1 MLTDPAIWVANQ
13 FYTKFVGKVLPAKWF
28 GVTPPSQTELSLA
41 QGKIKLDIVSH
52 CWQYSHLLVYQ
63 LSSLV
68 NYPPTALEVRYRL
81 FYADEDT
88 GTKAL
93 IETFE
98 QLEIPG
104 VTWEWNPISK
114 EELFRRAIGRNRAAK
129 SSHADWLWFSD
140 CDLIFHKDCLDSLA
154 RSLHGLQAGLVFP
167 ESEQITELFAAD
179 HPLITQSLSQPL
191 PIDIDPSIFFH
202 NKITKAKGAFQ
213 IVHGDVARAVGY
225 CNGLSLY
232 QQPDKRWRKTY
243 EDTVFRNLLGYEGQ
257 GIDVKGLHRIRH
269 SAKGRYTKDSNLS
282 KARSRLRHLT
292 D

>member
-13 FYTKFVGKVLPAKWF
+13 FYTKLVGKVLPAKWF
-28 GVTPPSQTELSLA
+28 GVTAPPQSELSLA
-41 QGKIKLDIVSH
+41 QGKINLDIVSH

-63 LSSLV
+63 LSSLA
-68 NYPPTALEVRYRL
+68 NYPPAALNVRYRL
-81 FYADEDT
+81 FYATEDS
-88 GTKAL
+88 GTKDL
-93 IETFE
+93 IETFG
-98 QLEIPG
+98 QMEIPG

-129 SSHADWLWFSD
+129 SSRADWMWFSD

-154 RSLHGLQAGLVFP
+154 TSLQGLQTGLVFP
-167 ESEQITELFAAD
+167 ASEQITELLAAN
-179 HPLITQSLSQPL
+179 HPLIAQSLDQPL
-191 PIDIDPSIFFH
+191 PIDIDPSIFFN

-225 CNGLSLY
+225 CDALPLY

-243 EDTVFRNLLGYEGQ
+243 EDTVFRNLIGYEGLE
-257 GIDVKGLHRIRH
+257 IDVRGLHRIRH
-269 SAKGRYTKDSNLS
+269 SAKGRYTKNSNLS
-282 KARSRLRHLT
+282 KARSRLRHIT